1 MDRRELEGNASGEGE
16 NGCNHEFSPSWTA
29 LTTGTLESPGTSVK
43 SWFRST
49 PWPVLF
55 AFLLV
60 LLTPG
65 ALAMRPGRV
74 AQLRRET
81 VDMFYHGYNNYMR
94 VAFPEDE
101 VSSIPT
107 HTASELLLSN
117 SRY

>member
-1 MDRRELEGNASGEGE
+1 MDRRELEGNGSGESG
-16 NGCNHEFSPSWTA
+16 GCGRDRSPFRTD
-29 LTTGTLESPGTSVK
+29 LTKETLGRTSVK
-43 SWFRST
+43 SRARLK

-65 ALAMRPGRV
+65 ALAMRSGRV

-81 VDMFYHGYNNYMR
+81 VDVFYHGYDNYMR

-101 VSSIPT
+101 VGFHISKCHLGAPHIP
-107 HTASELLLSN
+107 A
-117 SRY
+117 